1 MELAGP
7 ESSFYKMIFP
17 KSRRKP
23 RPNYLTA
30 AAALLLS
37 ALMMAGTSAARDS
50 SRQRA
55 DAPVNLPFGPSE
67 ELIYEGEFTKA
78 LLRGIDI
85 ADLRFKATLVPPVG
99 AVASNMPEN
108 QTGKSL
114 HLTVDAVTKGIL
126 LKLFRVR
133 FRQHIEST
141 VDATSFSVLRT
152 VKLDEQGDRRR
163 TSEAVFDRTTGKVVW
178 TERDPNNPAREPR
191 VISSEF
197 SGAVQDLASIFYF
210 LRTQPLAPGQNL
222 EIAVSDSGRVYRVP
236 IKVVER
242 KKMKSVL
249 GEVMA
254 LRVEPEVFGEGRML
268 QGRGKVS
275 IWFTDDARHIPVRA
289 HISNEMGSLDIK
301 LKKVTAGT
309 KT

>member
-1 MELAGP
+1 
-7 ESSFYKMIFP
+7 MIFP
-17 KSRRKP
+17 ESRRKP

-30 AAALLLS
+30 AALLIFS
-37 ALMMAGTSAARDS
+37 ALMMAGASAARDSSRS

-67 ELIYEGEFTKA
+67 ELVYEAEFTKA

-85 ADLRFKATLVPPVG
+85 ADLRFTATLEPPVG
-99 AVASNMPEN
+99 VARNTTEN
-108 QTGKSL
+108 QTGKNL
-114 HLTVDAVTKGIL
+114 HLTVDATTKGIL

-141 VDATSFSVLRT
+141 VDPASFSVLRT

-163 TSEAVFDRTTGKVVW
+163 TSEAVFDRAAGKVIW

-222 EIAVSDSGRVYRVP
+222 LIDVSDSGRVYRVP
-236 IKVVER
+236 IRVVER

-254 LRVEPEVFGEGRML
+254 LKVEPEVFGEGRML
-268 QGRGKVS
+268 EGRGKVS
-275 IWFTDDARHIPVRA
+275 IWFTDDARRIPVRA

-301 LKKVTAGT
+301 LKRISAAT
-309 KT
+309 KS